1 MLTHLGAFLLP
12 AVPLLVLL
20 ALLLL
25 GRFPGERAIERLAQR
40 IAARGR
46 RAARR
51 EPGAN
56 PATRPA
62 SWAPGGGE
70 LIALGLARRPP
81 PGLSLTC

>member
-25 GRFPGERAIERLAQR
+25 GRFPGERAIERLALR

-51 EPGAN
+51 EPGGN

-70 LIALGLARRPP
+70 LIAFGLARRPP
-81 PGLSLTC
+81 PALS